1 MNYLTADEA
10 KEIYYDRIHGIAY
23 SHVSTDLYN
32 RLIKAGLIEIM
43 YRIIAPG
50 STKFVQYPYDYLSFP
65 EEVAEELRKLGY
77 RVGFFWEEVLGRNVK
92 YLGVYW

>member
-1 MNYLTADEA
+1 MDWLTADEA
-10 KEIYYDRIHGIAY
+10 REIYYDRIHGVAY

-32 RLIKAGLIEIM
+32 RLIKTGLIEIM
-43 YRIIAPG
+43 YGIIAPG
-50 STKFVQYPYDYLSFP
+50 TTKFVQYPYDFLSFP

-77 RVGFFWEEVLGRNVK
+77 RVGFFWEEVLGKNVK